1 VLHPGRRMDAAG
13 AGGAAARRT
22 VAAAGADGSRGIWS
36 EPGMSIPPA
45 RTLTPD
51 PSPAPSLPPSPGEGK
66 KKQQF
71 LAVLPALPM
80 WWREGFIKNL
90 LCFSP
95 SSPGGGGRE
104 GAGEEG
110 RGGEGRAGD
119 RVRRW
124 TRILSAYF
132 STQTVV
138 QLTGI
143 AAGLLFV
150 NFMPVR
156 EFALYTLAFS
166 VITFFNFITDLGSS
180 TSLVYFF
187 RRTAQEGEEFQP
199 YFQAVLSLRRAV
211 FLLGAAGVLVAFPR
225 LAAAKGYGFAEALLV
240 TGGIVLC
247 VWFQIAS
254 TLRILTLRLD
264 DRYGAS
270 YRAEL
275 AGGLTRLLLAALLV
289 VSALLKSWLG
299 VLASAAGSAA
309 VTVLARP
316 AKAASSP
323 APALWSYQ
331 RKVLRYLLPTLPS
344 ALYFAVQGPL
354 TVWLAATFGVT
365 RNIAEVGAL
374 GRLGLIVGIF
384 SSLTGVVFLPRLAR
398 ITDDRLYR
406 RRVGQFGA
414 SLAAVA
420 LTM

>member
-13 AGGAAARRT
+13 AGGAAARRA

-51 PSPAPSLPPSPGEGK
+51 PSPAPSLPPAPGEGK

-95 SSPGGGGRE
+95 SSPGVGGRE

-156 EFALYTLAFS
+156 EFARYTLAFS
-166 VITFFNFITDLGSS
+166 TITFFNLVTDLGSS

-187 RRTAQEGEEFQP
+187 HQAAKQGEDPHP
-199 YFQAVLSLRRAV
+199 YLQAVLSLRRLA
-211 FLLGAAGVLVAFPR
+211 FLLGTTAVLLAFPR
-225 LAAAKGYGFAEALLV
+225 AAGLKGYGPGEALLT

-247 VWFQIAS
+247 VWFQI
-254 TLRILTLRLD
+254 TQNLRVLALRLA
-264 DRYGAS
+264 DRYGA
-270 YRAEL
+270 
-275 AGGLTRLLLAALLV
+275 
-289 VSALLKSWLG
+289 
-299 VLASAAGSAA
+299 
-309 VTVLARP
+309 
-316 AKAASSP
+316 
-323 APALWSYQ
+323 
-331 RKVLRYLLPTLPS
+331 
-344 ALYFAVQGPL
+344 
-354 TVWLAATFGVT
+354 
-365 RNIAEVGAL
+365 
-374 GRLGLIVGIF
+374 
-384 SSLTGVVFLPRLAR
+384 
-398 ITDDRLYR
+398 
-406 RRVGQFGA
+406 
-414 SLAAVA
+414 
-420 LTM
+420 